1 MNGNE
6 LSSKKFIES
15 FYSQFSKVYRMPVRK
30 IILSRD
36 SLAHSSEHFA
46 SLSGQ
51 SYPAMQLSDNSIYR
65 YPHYQKDTDNIGQTV
80 VVSKG
85 TVLAVEG
92 FEGTNAAIKRGGDL
106 GREGAVVVKVS
117 KQEKERPGS

>member
-1 MNGNE
+1 
-6 LSSKKFIES
+6 
-15 FYSQFSKVYRMPVRK
+15 MPVRK

-65 YPHYQKDTDNIGQTV
+65 YPHYQKDTDTPDKIDYERL
-80 VVSKG
+80 S
-85 TVLAVEG
+85 
-92 FEGTNAAIKRGGDL
+92 
-106 GREGAVVVKVS
+106 GAVKSLVIS
-117 KQEKERPGS
+117 IDSMLSP